1 MAKTNERKTKMA
13 RIIRATGAIEEVA
26 PRNERNFELG
36 ELQKVV
42 GGYIEIV
49 KTKTGEIMVVNEDGH
64 SLALPFEFRMH
75 SEMCVLLQSR
85 ALHLVF
91 RPAALRGSC

>member
-1 MAKTNERKTKMA
+1 MA

-64 SLALPFEFRMH
+64 SLALPFN
-75 SEMCVLLQSR
+75 SLASSLYDGYPPYPVLGDV
-85 ALHLVF
+85 LVCD
-91 RPAALRGSC
+91 REQID